1 MTLVGTP
8 PPSAAGTGTGRGN
21 GAGGEA
27 RSPTAHRR
35 VRRREVLGPAAL
47 TRQAFGTAL
56 WILAGVMIGYVL
68 WFWFGSQVHYDRAQT
83 EAYASFR
90 STLAQALAPTG
101 PTQTIVQEAGQSAP
115 ATPPLLAPGTPV
127 AVLNIPEIGLNAVV
141 FEGTSGQVLESGPG
155 HLRYTP
161 LPGQVGTSV
170 IFGRR
175 TGYGGP
181 FSRVAKLWPG
191 QVFTVTTGQGKA
203 RYQVIDVRHGGDPA
217 PSALTGVEGRLTLIT
232 ADGPALIPSGVLRVD
247 ANLISPADPTPA
259 MPLTE
264 ADMGPGEL
272 TLGTDT
278 IAWLPI
284 VLWGQCL
291 LIAVGVLAWT
301 RQRWGRWQTWI
312 VAIPIVGFLS
322 LSIADQVTRLLPNL
336 M

>member
-1 MTLVGTP
+1 MTLVGTT
-8 PPSAAGTGTGRGN
+8 PPSVPGTGTGGGN
-21 GAGGEA
+21 GTAGKAGAPSPGVQRREA
-27 RSPTAHRR
+27 R
-35 VRRREVLGPAAL
+35 GPWAQA
-47 TRQAFGTAL
+47 RQAAGTAL
-56 WILAGVMIGYVL
+56 WILAFTLIGYVV
-68 WFWFGSQVHYDRAQT
+68 WFWALSQVHYDRAQT
-83 EAYASFR
+83 EAYATFR
-90 STLAQALAPTG
+90 STLARALAPTG
-101 PTQTIVQEAGQSAP
+101 PTQPLVSGQSAP

-141 FEGTSGQVLESGPG
+141 FEGTSGQVLENGPG

-161 LPGQVGTSV
+161 LPGQVGASV

-181 FSRVAKLWPG
+181 FGRVGTLRIG
-191 QVFTVTTGQGKA
+191 DTFTVTTGQGVA
-203 RYQVIDVRHGGDPA
+203 RYVVIEVRHAGDPVPLPLA
-217 PSALTGVEGRLTLIT
+217 AGQGRLTLVT
-232 ADGPALIPSGVLRVD
+232 ADGPALIPSGVLRVE
-247 ANLISPADPTPA
+247 ANLTSAADSTPA

-264 ADMGPGEL
+264 ADMAPGEA
-272 TLGTDT
+272 TLGTDS

-291 LIAVGVLAWT
+291 LVAVGLLAWI

-312 VAIPIVGFLS
+312 VAVPVVGFLA